1 MKNIVLDNK
10 LHWAIK
16 LRKRLLIKGV
26 WKWNAWLRN
35 ITAWL
40 EINL

>member
-1 MKNIVLDNK
+1 MKLKNEKKWNEWTNANQE

-26 WKWNAWLRN
+26 WK
-35 ITAWL
+35 
-40 EINL
+40 